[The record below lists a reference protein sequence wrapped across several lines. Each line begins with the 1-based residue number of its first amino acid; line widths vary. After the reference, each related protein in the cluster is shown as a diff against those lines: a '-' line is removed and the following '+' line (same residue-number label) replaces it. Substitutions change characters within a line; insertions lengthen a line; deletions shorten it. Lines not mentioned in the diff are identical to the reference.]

1 MNFNNDNSNFGDDG
15 LDLFASGGQTD
26 AIQTEPEEMEQHEQ
40 TGTTEQTTTSG
51 TSEVSGTSQLDQTIL
66 NEPTGGQF
74 MIKTLTGKN
83 IVVDYNP
90 DMTVMELKQFIN
102 TTSNIPIDQQRLI
115 YQGKQMDNDDYKI
128 KDYNV
133 MKDSSV
139 HLVLKLRGGV
149 VYYLE

>member
-1 MNFNNDNSNFGDDG
+1 
-15 LDLFASGGQTD
+15 
-26 AIQTEPEEMEQHEQ
+26 
-40 TGTTEQTTTSG
+40 
-51 TSEVSGTSQLDQTIL
+51 
-66 NEPTGGQF
+66 
-74 MIKTLTGKN
+74 MIKTLTCKN

-90 DMTVMELKQFIN
+90 VMTVMELKQFIN

-139 HLVLKLRGGV
+139 HLVLKLRGGFGKV
-149 VYYLE
+149 HSQ